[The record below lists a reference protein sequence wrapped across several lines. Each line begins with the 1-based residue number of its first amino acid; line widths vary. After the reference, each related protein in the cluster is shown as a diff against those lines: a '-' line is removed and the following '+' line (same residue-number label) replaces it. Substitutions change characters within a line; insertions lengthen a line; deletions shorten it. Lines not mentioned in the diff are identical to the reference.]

1 MNITQNY
8 KGGSGEE
15 DSSSLFASLSLV
27 GYILLKYPIK
37 YLVLYYL
44 FMIIMFL
51 LRLMV
56 IYGCTAYKYFTKFF
70 KAVTKPGKINL
81 ILFKLPDIFG
91 IFIGFLNLFIA
102 LLYAALTFLI
112 LIAVGCVTLPFNIIF
127 SL

>member
-8 KGGSGEE
+8 KGGIGQG
-15 DSSSLFASLSLV
+15 DSSSLFTSLYTV

-37 YLVLYYL
+37 YLILYDIFL
-44 FMIIMFL
+44 AIIFL
-51 LRLMV
+51 LRQM
-56 IYGCTAYKYFTKFF
+56 IFYGCKSYKYFMKFF

-81 ILFKLPDIFG
+81 ILFKLPDIFA
-91 IFIGFLNLFIA
+91 IFIGFLNLFIS

-112 LIAVGCVTLPFNIIF
+112 FIAVGCVTLPFNIIF

>member
-1 MNITQNY
+1 M
-8 KGGSGEE
+8 
-15 DSSSLFASLSLV
+15 
-27 GYILLKYPIK
+27 
-37 YLVLYYL
+37 VLY
-44 FMIIMFL
+44 
-51 LRLMV
+51 
-56 IYGCTAYKYFTKFF
+56 GCKAYKYFTKFF
-70 KAVTKPGKINL
+70 KAVTKPGKIDL